1 MSLHSSGEMY
11 LESIYVLRERLDGV
25 HAIDVSEYMGFSKP
39 SVSRALKL
47 LKTDGSIDID
57 AFDHITLTAR
67 GEEIARKIFERHTLL
82 TQVLVSLGVDEKIA
96 ADDACKIEHDI
107 SDATFEAI
115 KKYVEEK
122 NKPAD

>member
-47 LKTDGSIDID
+47 LKNEGYIDID
-57 AFDHITLTAR
+57 GFDHITLTPA
-67 GEEIARKIFERHTLL
+67 GEEIAKKIFERHTIL
-82 TQVLVSLGVDEKIA
+82 TSVLVRLGVDEKIA
-96 ADDACKIEHDI
+96 AEDACKIEHDI
-107 SDATFEAI
+107 SDETFEAI
-115 KKYVEEK
+115 KRYIESK
-122 NKPAD
+122 

>member
-11 LESIYVLRERLDGV
+11 LESIFVLRDKIDGV

-47 LKTDGSIDID
+47 LRADGYIEID

-67 GEEIARKIFERHTLL
+67 GEEIAKKIFERHTIL
-82 TQVLVSLGVDEKIA
+82 TQVLVRLGVDEVTA

>member
-11 LESIYVLRERLDGV
+11 LESIYVLRQKHEGV

-47 LKTDGSIDID
+47 LRADGYIEIDGN
-57 AFDHITLTAR
+57 DHITLTPA
-67 GEEIARKIFERHTLL
+67 GEDIASKIFERHTIL
-82 TQVLVSLGVDEKIA
+82 TEILVRLGVDEKIA
-96 ADDACKIEHDI
+96 VDDACKIEHDI

-115 KKYVEEK
+115 KRYVESKKSAE
-122 NKPAD
+122 

>member
-11 LESIYVLRERLDGV
+11 LESIFVLRDKIEGV

-47 LKTDGSIDID
+47 LKADGYIDID
-57 AFDHITLTAR
+57 AADHITLTPA
-67 GEEIARKIFERHTLL
+67 GERIAKKIFERHTIL
-82 TQVLVSLGVDEKIA
+82 TQVLLRLGVDEVTA

-115 KKYVEEK
+115 KNYIEK
-122 NKPAD
+122 EKSAE

>member
-47 LKTDGSIDID
+47 LKNEGYIDID
-57 AFDHITLTAR
+57 GFDHITLTLA
-67 GEEIARKIFERHTLL
+67 GEEIAKKIFERHTLL
-82 TQVLVSLGVDEKIA
+82 TKVLIDLGVDKKTATE
-96 ADDACKIEHDI
+96 DACKIEHDI
-107 SDATFEAI
+107 SDKTFEAI
-115 KKYVEEK
+115 KKRFEGK
-122 NKPAD
+122 